1 MPCYCVSGDNGAVAP
16 RTKPSASLFIQCFI
30 QCPQRSTIP
39 CFLCPLPSTHPVQ
52 THPTLPI
59 RCASTSI
66 HLSPF
71 SFDRRHRILKFL
83 AKRKRR
89 VWTKKIKYS
98 VRKNFAD
105 SRLRLKG
112 RFVKKEEENT
122 LKTSIM
128 ERLEKKLGKE
138 ELDNVLN
145 DETRLEEEVALL
157 GVTLA

>member
-1 MPCYCVSGDNGAVAP
+1 M
-16 RTKPSASLFIQCFI
+16 
-30 QCPQRSTIP
+30 
-39 CFLCPLPSTHPVQ
+39 
-52 THPTLPI
+52 
-59 RCASTSI
+59 
-66 HLSPF
+66 
-71 SFDRRHRILKFL
+71 
-83 AKRKRR
+83 
-89 VWTKKIKYS
+89 WTKKIKYS

-138 ELDNVLN
+138 ELDIVLN

>member
-1 MPCYCVSGDNGAVAP
+1 
-16 RTKPSASLFIQCFI
+16 
-30 QCPQRSTIP
+30 
-39 CFLCPLPSTHPVQ
+39 
-52 THPTLPI
+52 
-59 RCASTSI
+59 
-66 HLSPF
+66 
-71 SFDRRHRILKFL
+71 
-83 AKRKRR
+83 

-98 VRKNFAD
+98 ERKNYAD

-138 ELDNVLN
+138 ELDIVLN

>member
-1 MPCYCVSGDNGAVAP
+1 MFLAVHSP
-16 RTKPSASLFIQCFI
+16 FFKP
-30 QCPQRSTIP
+30 IP
-39 CFLCPLPSTHPVQ
+39 LCPSDVHPHPPIFRPSPSFLSFIPLFTH
-52 THPTLPI
+52 THTHTHTPYP
-59 RCASTSI
+59 
-66 HLSPF
+66 SPF
-71 SFDRRHRILKFL
+71 THRRHRILKFL

-138 ELDNVLN
+138 ELDIVLN

>member
-1 MPCYCVSGDNGAVAP
+1 M
-16 RTKPSASLFIQCFI
+16 
-30 QCPQRSTIP
+30 
-39 CFLCPLPSTHPVQ
+39 
-52 THPTLPI
+52 
-59 RCASTSI
+59 
-66 HLSPF
+66 
-71 SFDRRHRILKFL
+71 
-83 AKRKRR
+83 
-89 VWTKKIKYS
+89 WTKKIKYS